1 MNSLNSDGKVVNK
14 SNRNKDSYWI
24 NLNLVDITNESALN
38 LSHDFLPN
46 TPIGHTEPTTNGPT
60 PDFNIIEETSKTFRI
75 FERIKIE
82 DLKKEIILVTKK
94 ILICA
99 FKTS

>member
-1 MNSLNSDGKVVNK
+1 MTKV
-14 SNRNKDSYWI
+14 
-24 NLNLVDITNESALN
+24 
-38 LSHDFLPN
+38 H
-46 TPIGHTEPTTNGPT
+46 PT

-94 ILICA
+94 TLICA
-99 FKTS
+99 FKRS